1 MGTSRTGFGDI
12 MALYT
17 IGEVAALCDINPVTL
32 RAWQRRYGLLKPQR
46 TDGGH
51 RLFDDADI
59 DRIHEIKRWIEN
71 GVQVGKVKALLS
83 EEEKELDAGWRER
96 QEILLSHLQSGSPN
110 RLRAW
115 IADIGRD
122 YPADTLVRQLY
133 TPLRRRLQGQQVTL
147 NTLLSLLDG
156 ALIGYIAQCLASA
169 RKHSGKDALLIGW
182 NTPDTTRLW
191 MAAWMAIQQ
200 GWRVDILAQPLS
212 CIRPELFPRQTILV
226 WCGETPSDHQLNQ
239 LELWRCAGL
248 PVFPLNN
255 TGRVPVRITE
265 GI

>member
-1 MGTSRTGFGDI
+1 

-59 DRIHEIKRWIEN
+59 DRIREIKRWIEN
-71 GVQVGKVKALLS
+71 GVQVSKVKALLS
-83 EEEKELDAGWRER
+83 DGEMEPDTGWRER
-96 QEILLSHLQSGSPN
+96 QEVLLRHLQGGNPG

-122 YPADTLVRQLY
+122 YPADTLVMQLY
-133 TPLRRRLQGQQVTL
+133 IPLRRRLQCQQVTL

-156 ALIGYIAQCLASA
+156 ALINYIAQCLASA
-169 RKHSGKDALLIGW
+169 RKHSGKDAILIGW

-191 MAAWMAIQQ
+191 MAAWMAVQQ
-200 GWRVDILAQPLS
+200 GWRVDVLAHPLS
-212 CIRPELFPRQTILV
+212 CVRPELFPRQTILV
-226 WCGETPSDHQLNQ
+226 WCGETPTDQQLNQ
-239 LELWRCAGL
+239 LEQWRCAGL
-248 PVFPLNN
+248 PVFPLNSA
-255 TGRVPVRITE
+255 GRELTRIAE

>member
-1 MGTSRTGFGDI
+1 

-59 DRIHEIKRWIEN
+59 DRIREIKRWIEN
-71 GVQVGKVKALLS
+71 GVQVSKVKALLCAD
-83 EEEKELDAGWRER
+83 EHCLETGWRER
-96 QEILLSHLQSGSPN
+96 QETLLVHLQSGNPSK
-110 RLRAW
+110 LRAW
-115 IADIGRD
+115 IADMGRD
-122 YPADTLVRQLY
+122 YPAQILVKQLY
-133 TPLRRRLQGQQVTL
+133 IPLRRRLQCQQSTL

-156 ALIGYIAQCLASA
+156 SLINYIAMCLASA

-191 MAAWMAIQQ
+191 MAAWMAIEQ
-200 GWRVDILAQPLS
+200 GWRVDVLANSLS
-212 CIRPELFPRQTILV
+212 CVRPELFPQQNILL
-226 WCGETPSDHQLNQ
+226 WCGDTPTDLQLNQ
-239 LELWRCAGL
+239 VEQWRCAGL
-248 PVFPLNN
+248 PIFPLNN
-255 TGRVPVRITE
+255 DGHDPTRMP
-265 GI
+265 